1 MRNLLSSSSSKEVN
15 VKSST
20 VTPGRQSSVSR
31 YIFAPGDQVVRY
43 VNGEPFFCTVIN
55 VEDTDRIRVSCA
67 SWPSGYSALV
77 RPQDVV
83 LVGYTNP

>member
-1 MRNLLSSSSSKEVN
+1 MMKLFEKSSWKEVDMQ
-15 VKSST
+15 T
-20 VTPGRQSSVSR
+20 HTLAAQRQRPVRPS
-31 YIFAPGDQVVRY
+31 IFAPGDQVIRY
-43 VNGEPFFCTVIN
+43 VNGEPCFCTVIS

-83 LVGYTNP
+83 LVGYVTP

>member
-1 MRNLLSSSSSKEVN
+1 MQTNM
-15 VKSST
+15 
-20 VTPGRQSSVSR
+20 VTPRRQSSASR

-43 VNGEPFFCTVIN
+43 VNGEPFFCTVIS
-55 VEDTDRIRVSCA
+55 VEDRERIRVSCA